1 MSFMQIIFEW
11 INGVSENT
19 ASVRVSQHDTL
30 ALPPVWYAHN
40 KICGDIGILPLDVKR
55 NVGRGSENDTKHFG
69 YKLLREQPNMLQS
82 PSVFKEQVTSH
93 ALLYG
98 NGRAAIIRD
107 GANVS
112 ELIPIM
118 PDRTW
123 TIVYRGEKWHVT
135 KPNKQD
141 NKPLFDPEDFILDPN
156 GYLRFPDSDV
166 LHITGFSFDGI
177 EGIGLLDIGQP
188 TFRTGRA
195 SQTHTNK
202 QLEKGFRGKLMLEA
216 PSGAFRSEAQ
226 AREFLETFNK
236 TESGPD
242 NAGKA
247 GLLREGIKANA
258 LNMSNN
264 DAQFVELNKFNRQD
278 VGLLFGMTIPGD
290 GESVSYNSLEQK
302 ELADMR
308 AINRWLVKWEEQC
321 DIKLRTPT
329 QKRLQTHYFKFN
341 RGAIHSTDLQTTMT
355 AFGNAITH
363 RIMSPNEVRAKLDMN
378 PYDGGDE
385 YLNPAVTPT
394 VIEPEDP
401 QDDIEEDARETQD
414 AADATSDAQ
423 NRRALE
429 ETIRSLLVR
438 EANNAISGAKS
449 KNFLDWI
456 DKNYAKWEPKL
467 AEKLE
472 VLGLD
477 RDLAR
482 IHCDES
488 RRILLEIAGNSTQE
502 NLENNVKSAVETW
515 KNRTFS
521 LMGGEQ

>member
-11 INGVSENT
+11 INGVAEST
-19 ASVRVSQHDTL
+19 AATRVSQRDTL

-40 KICGDIGILPLDVKR
+40 KICGDIGILPLDVKK
-55 NVGRGSENDTKHFG
+55 NVGRGSQNDTRHFG

-82 PSVFKEQVTSH
+82 PSVFKEQLTSH

-98 NGRAAIIRD
+98 NGRAAIIRTGD
-107 GANVS
+107 TAT
-112 ELIPIM
+112 ELIPLM

-123 TIVYRGEKWHVT
+123 TIVVKGEKWHVT
-135 KPNKQD
+135 KPNASD
-141 NKPLFDPEDFILDPN
+141 RKPLFDPQDFIEDSN
-156 GYLRFPDSDV
+156 GYLMFRDTDV

-177 EGIGLLDIGQP
+177 EGVGLLDIGQP

-195 SQTHTNK
+195 SQMHVNK

-216 PSGAFRSEAQ
+216 PAGAFRSEAQ
-226 AREFLETFNK
+226 AREFLDTFNK
-236 TESGPD
+236 TEAGPD

-247 GLLREGIKANA
+247 GMLREGIKANA

-264 DAQFVELNKFNRQD
+264 DAQFIELNKFNRQD
-278 VGLLFGMTIPGD
+278 IGLLFGMTIPGD

-302 ELADMR
+302 ELADMK
-308 AINRWLVKWEEQC
+308 ATNRWMVKWEEQC
-321 DIKLRTPT
+321 DMKLRTPT

-341 RGAIHSTDLQTTMT
+341 RHAIHSTDLQTTMT

-363 RIMSPNEVRAKLDMN
+363 RIMSPNEVRAKLDLN

-385 YLNPAVTPT
+385 YFNPAVTPGQ
-394 VIEPEDP
+394 VEPSEPEEDT
-401 QDDIEEDARETQD
+401 QEDAQETFD
-414 AADATSDAQ
+414 ANSDAQ

-429 ETIRSLLVR
+429 ETIRSLMVR
-438 EANNAISGAKS
+438 EANNAISGARS
-449 KNFLDWI
+449 KNFCDWI
-456 DKNYAKWEPKL
+456 EKNYAKWEAKL

-472 VLGLD
+472 ILGLD

-488 RRILLEIAGNSTQE
+488 KRILLEVAGQSTTE
-502 NLENNVKSAVETW
+502 TLENNVKNAVKTW
-515 KNRTFS
+515 ENRVFT
-521 LMGGEQ
+521 LIGGEK

>member
-1 MSFMQIIFEW
+1 MSFMNMVFEW
-11 INGVSENT
+11 INGSELSRT
-19 ASVRVSQHDTL
+19 DISRHDTL
-30 ALPPVWYAHN
+30 SLPPVWYAHN
-40 KICGDIGILPLDVKR
+40 KICGDIGILPLDVKK
-55 NVGRGSENDTKHFG
+55 NVGRGSINDTKHFG
-69 YKLLREQPNMLQS
+69 YKLLREQPNELQS
-82 PSVFKEQVTSH
+82 PSVFKEQITSH
-93 ALLYG
+93 AILYG
-98 NGRAAIIRD
+98 NGRAAIIRSGD
-107 GANVS
+107 AAS
-112 ELIPIM
+112 ELIPMM

-123 TIVYRGEKWHVT
+123 SIVYRGTKWHVT
-135 KPNKQD
+135 KPNKHD
-141 NKPLFDPEDFILDPN
+141 ERPLFDPADFIADPN
-156 GYLRFPDSDV
+156 GYLVFADSDV

-188 TFRTGRA
+188 TFRTGKA

-216 PSGAFRSEAQ
+216 PAGAFRSEAQ

-247 GLLREGIKANA
+247 GLLREGVKANA

-264 DAQFVELNKFNRQD
+264 DAQFIELNKFNRQD

-302 ELADMR
+302 ELADMK
-308 AINRWLVKWEEQC
+308 ATNRWMVKWEEQC
-321 DIKLRTPT
+321 DMKLRTPT

-341 RGAIHSTDLQTTMT
+341 RHAIHSTDLQTTMT

-363 RIMSPNEVRAKLDMN
+363 RIMSPNEVRAKLDLN

-385 YLNPAVTPT
+385 YFNPAVTPGGSSQS
-394 VIEPEDP
+394 EPAES
-401 QDDIEEDARETQD
+401 QDDMEEDSSEVED
-414 AADATSDAQ
+414 ASSDSQ

-429 ETIRSLLVR
+429 ETIRSLLAR

-488 RRILLEIAGNSTQE
+488 RRILLEIAGESTQE
-502 NLENNVKSAVETW
+502 NLENNVKNAVETW
-515 KNRTFS
+515 KNRTF
-521 LMGGEQ
+521 LLIGDNR